1 MKIAIPS
8 VGGKKLIPLSE
19 ASEFA
24 VYNVE
29 NERVVAKASIKTND
43 LDLPQ
48 FLRKEKVN
56 ILICG
61 RIPVEVRVK
70 LRKCKVEFFSG
81 ASESSDETVIRFL
94 SGESLIA

>member
-8 VGGKKLIPLSE
+8 VGGKKLSPLSE

-29 NERVVAKASIKTND
+29 NERVVAKTSIKTKD

-48 FLRKEKVN
+48 FLKNEKVN

-61 RIPVEVRVK
+61 KIPVEERIT
-70 LRKCKVEFFSG
+70 LRRCKVQFFAG

-94 SGESLIA
+94 SGESLTA